1 MEEADIH
8 IKSRHFGSE
17 GDIVYKDGV
26 PVGRVAKL
34 VYSYVQEK
42 DNGYIIAQKG
52 ALKIDD
58 KVLTHG
64 HEGIITEKRFLDW

>member
-1 MEEADIH
+1 MLKIREDGPTREMVGFTVEEADIH
-8 IKSRHFGSE
+8 IKSRHLGSE

-42 DNGYIIAQKG
+42 K
-52 ALKIDD
+52 
-58 KVLTHG
+58 
-64 HEGIITEKRFLDW
+64 

>member
-8 IKSRHFGSE
+8 IKSRHLGSE

-42 DNGYIIAQKG
+42 K
-52 ALKIDD
+52 
-58 KVLTHG
+58 
-64 HEGIITEKRFLDW
+64 